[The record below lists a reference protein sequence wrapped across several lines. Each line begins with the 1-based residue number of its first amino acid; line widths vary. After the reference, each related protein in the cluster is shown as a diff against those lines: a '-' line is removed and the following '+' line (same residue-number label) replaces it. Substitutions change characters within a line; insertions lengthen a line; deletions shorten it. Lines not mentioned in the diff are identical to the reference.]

1 MSLESGLKV
10 VVLKD
15 KPRVGCLFLSRANAG
30 SFIRLERSI
39 RAASWRAVAEATG
52 VLDQVT
58 PIKGCHGNSG
68 GPHPP
73 PVSKAR
79 NTWEEIPL
87 RESTAIPKLPTWKGP
102 ILRRV
107 DPSVNAEMTGTR
119 GRASTAKEPGMGV
132 RHS

>member
-1 MSLESGLKV
+1 MGRRKRRSGAEGSKSAGSVLSLESCLKV

-15 KPRVGCLFLSRANAG
+15 KPREGCLFLSKANAD
-30 SFIRLERSI
+30 SFDKLERSI
-39 RAASWRAVAEATG
+39 RAANWQAVAEATG

-79 NTWEEIPL
+79 
-87 RESTAIPKLPTWKGP
+87 ST
-102 ILRRV
+102 
-107 DPSVNAEMTGTR
+107 
-119 GRASTAKEPGMGV
+119 
-132 RHS
+132 